1 MKKDR
6 ALVVDDD
13 PSWREI
19 LKELLEDCG
28 FQVDEAEN
36 LEIAQSLL
44 REFSHRLAVVDLSLD
59 ESDHRNQDGLR
70 ILDLIE
76 ARDPN
81 CQTILL
87 TGYATVELAVSVLT
101 ERKAITCLRKESFS
115 RTEFL
120 GLLQKTVQVPP
131 KTQNSGPRLAH
142 RKHGWALVV
151 DDDAGWRELL
161 GELLEEGGLGSAN
174 CASFAEA
181 RSRLEKE
188 TFSLAVVDLQLASS
202 INPNNRDGLDLLSLT
217 RQAKIPSIVVSGT
230 SPTQLIDETFR
241 KESIAAFF
249 EKQNFSRQSF
259 VQTVEECLTPSV
271 LDNLTDREREVLDLL
286 AEGLTNQG
294 IGEKL
299 FISANTV
306 KRHLKSV
313 FEKLGVGNRAAAA
326 ALVTRV
332 SLE

>member
-1 MKKDR
+1 M
-6 ALVVDDD
+6 DDD
-13 PSWREI
+13 SSWREI

-36 LEIAQSLL
+36 FEMAESLL
-44 REFSHRLAVVDLSLD
+44 RGVSHRLAVVDLSLD
-59 ESDHRNQDGLR
+59 GSDHRNQDGLR
-70 ILDLIE
+70 ILDMME

-87 TGYATVELAVSVLT
+87 TGYATVELAVRVLT
-101 ERKAITCLRKESFS
+101 EGKAITCLRKESFS

-120 GLLQKTVQVPP
+120 GLLQKAVQIPS
-131 KTQNSGPRLAH
+131 KTQNAGPNTGQ
-142 RKHGWALVV
+142 RKHGSALVV

-161 GELLEEGGLGSAN
+161 GELLEECGLACVC

-181 RSRLEKE
+181 RSRLEREK
-188 TFSLAVVDLQLASS
+188 FSLAVIDLQLASS
-202 INPNNRDGLDLLSLT
+202 IDPKNRDGLDILGLT
-217 RQAKIPSIVVSGT
+217 GEANIPSIVVSGT
-230 SPTQLIDETFR
+230 SPTALIEETFR
-241 KESIAAFF
+241 KESILAFF

-259 VQTVEECLTPSV
+259 VQTVQECLTPSV
-271 LDNLTDREREVLDLL
+271 LDELTEREREVLDLL
-286 AEGLTNQG
+286 AQGLTNQG

-313 FEKLGVGNRAAAA
+313 FEKLGVSNRAAAA
-326 ALVTRV
+326 ALVTRDGV
-332 SLE
+332 